1 MPEEQRS
8 KNLKAV
14 PLIIFA
20 VALMVT
26 GQVLEKKGISV
37 VQQRAGDEFSFAT
50 HLWAIIF
57 NPYVLIGIIGYGISA
72 IVWLLV
78 LSTADL
84 SFAYPFLA
92 ISYVAII
99 IVSPIAL
106 PGEPWPD
113 FWKVLAIMLIIA
125 GVLSMAQG
133 EKVRERKLVREQG
146 GKP

>member
-1 MPEEQRS
+1 MPEKKRS
-8 KNLKAV
+8 ENLKAI

-26 GQVLEKKGISV
+26 GQILEKKGIQV
-37 VQQRAGDEFSFAT
+37 VKEAAGDEFNFAT
-50 HLWAIIF
+50 HIFAIIF
-57 NPYVLIGIIGYGISA
+57 NAYVLTGIIGYSISA
-72 IVWLLV
+72 IIWLLV
-78 LSTADL
+78 LSKADL

-113 FWKVLAIMLIIA
+113 FWKILAVVLIIG
-125 GVLSMAQG
+125 GVLSMSQG
-133 EKVRERKLVREQG
+133 EKARERRMMRGES
-146 GKP
+146 